1 MLCTCLFVCFNSFG
15 VIKLSEVMMKIIY
28 FFLEYIKAGL
38 LGCGFTGPKNE
49 DREVAVAREKE
60 GR

>member
-1 MLCTCLFVCFNSFG
+1 
-15 VIKLSEVMMKIIY
+15 MMKIIY